1 MVVEREKLESDLK
14 DTRTAL
20 AGADSELRGSRAD
33 LDEALSQLAHRN
45 QELAQTR
52 EVLRVTSNN
61 LGMTE
66 KRLDKTRLALED
78 EVIVRGAHQETEGN
92 LDKIATELRATVEQ
106 TIGDNTALH
115 GKLGEGNSLRNFGL
129 HSLTRDSL

>member
-115 GKLGEGNSLRNFGL
+115 GKLGEGNSLWNFGL